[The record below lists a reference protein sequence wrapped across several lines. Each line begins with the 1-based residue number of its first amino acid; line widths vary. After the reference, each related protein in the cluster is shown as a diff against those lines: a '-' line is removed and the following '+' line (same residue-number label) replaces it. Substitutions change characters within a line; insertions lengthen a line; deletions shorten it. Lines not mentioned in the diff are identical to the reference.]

1 MRALMALAAASVLI
15 SATARADEPKD
26 AAKKDDGDKIVC
38 KREQFVGSVIP
49 RRICMKKSDWEQGEI
64 NAKETMDKRQMRADP
79 VSLSG
84 ANGG

>member
-1 MRALMALAAASVLI
+1 
-15 SATARADEPKD
+15 
-26 AAKKDDGDKIVC
+26 
-38 KREQFVGSVIP
+38 
-49 RRICMKKSDWEQGEI
+49 MKKSDWEQGEI